1 MGKGV
6 DVVVVVLFFVFVV
19 LLVLLRILLGMS
31 ALVVSRFLLLPP
43 PTLWNSAEEAEDGN
57 PRGSSCLLARG
68 GQWSAT
74 TESNALDKGRLAE
87 VEDRQTEKKQI
98 KSSESHDETRPQWRV
113 RRVSRPR

>member
-19 LLVLLRILLGMS
+19 LLVLLRILLGIS
-31 ALVVSRFLLLPP
+31 VLVVSRFLLLPP
-43 PTLWNSAEEAEDGN
+43 PTLWNSAEEAEDGK

-74 TESNALDKGRLAE
+74 TESNVLDKGRLAE
-87 VEDRQTEKKQI
+87 VEDRGKKNKQI
-98 KSSESHDETRPQWRV
+98 ESGESRNETRPQWRV
-113 RRVSRPR
+113 RRVSRSR